1 MRKIFRGMTVCI
13 FMICILFST
22 GCQNVIFRDLFQ
34 TEEVCEVEKGTTEAP
49 EAVTESTTESSGDIY
64 VHVCGCVR
72 QPGLYLFQPGQRVDA
87 AIQAAGGFTR
97 KADQKSVNLAE
108 ILVDGSQIEVL
119 SYEKAKEEATKE
131 QESDK
136 ININTADLTQLVTLN
151 GIGAGKAAAII
162 SYRETQGR
170 FTSIEE
176 ICNVDG
182 IGQATYQK
190 LKDAIVVE

>member
-1 MRKIFRGMTVCI
+1 MRKILRLMTVCI
-13 FMICILFST
+13 CMVFVLLNT
-22 GCQNVIFRDLFQ
+22 GCQNVIFRDLFR
-34 TEEVCEVEKGTTEAP
+34 TEEVCEVEKRMTEAP
-49 EAVTESTTESSGDIY
+49 EAVTEATTESVKDIY

-87 AIQAAGGFTR
+87 AIQAAGGFSK

-108 ILVDGSQIEVL
+108 ILEDGSQIEVL
-119 SYEKAKEEATKE
+119 SYEKTKEEAKKE
-131 QESDK
+131 QESNK

-182 IGQATYQK
+182 IGEATYQK